1 MKRILFVLF
10 VVVMVAVVIGLTTL
24 ASEPADEGGTPI
36 YLTEIPEGYRD
47 LRLISV
53 SRLTAGNGSSQL
65 RAQLG
70 NDLAIRLI
78 AKEKFPSPTAQSLP
92 RSTGTRSRRRITIK
106 SSRKAFR
113 CRHPIFCSR
122 LGREHAVYGERLKE
136 IRRHGG

>member
-47 LRLISV
+47 LRLISM

-70 NDLAIRLI
+70 NDLAIKAYREGKIPFPDGAII
-78 AKEKFPSPTAQSLP
+78 AALHWNEVSSEDNNQVFAKGFPVPASNLLFPA
-92 RSTGTRSRRRITIK
+92 R
-106 SSRKAFR
+106 A
-113 CRHPIFCSR
+113 
-122 LGREHAVYGERLKE
+122 
-136 IRRHGG
+136 